1 MTPATIALIA
11 AALAQG
17 AIALVLL
24 FMLGAIR
31 VPMVTSGKMP
41 VAKVAL
47 SREPWPEHE
56 KKVANAFD
64 NQFQLPVL
72 FYVAIGLTLYFGATW
87 IEVVLAWLFVVSRV
101 DPRRDLRDAQ
111 PRLSTVLRL
120 HLRLRSARHLLAR
133 SDRAAGRRRGAGALR
148 CGCPDGSRPRSRFS
162 PTSTRV
168 TGRLRKR

>member
-87 IEVVLAWLFVVSRV
+87 IEVVLAWLFVVSRLIHTV
-101 DPRRDLRDAQ
+101 IFVTRNRVYRRFFAYTFGYAVLGIYWLDLIA
-111 PRLSTVLRL
+111 RLVG
-120 HLRLRSARHLLAR
+120 
-133 SDRAAGRRRGAGALR
+133 AAVQGH
-148 CGCPDGSRPRSRFS
+148 
-162 PTSTRV
+162 
-168 TGRLRKR
+168 